1 MSVRAKLVIA
11 GVVALVGVIALV
23 VALTRTGGVRSYLA
37 ENYQQVSRNGDSV
50 VYRAT
55 GSPRTVY
62 DDITSR
68 HRPADTLVQPS
79 GYYLRYSDDIVV
91 VTANDGGSRIY
102 LDDEDRGYAR
112 WFPIIGGYWGT
123 FRGPGEGFRGG
134 GPGSGK

>member
-1 MSVRAKLVIA
+1 MSLRAKLLIA
-11 GVVALVGVIALV
+11 GVVAVVGVIALV

-62 DDITSR
+62 DDIRSR

-91 VTANDGGSRIY
+91 VTANGGGSRIY

-112 WFPIIGGYWGT
+112 WFPIIGGFWGT